1 MPTSQFVFPTRD
13 VADELIGRIEVR
25 TGDLTRL
32 AVDAIVT
39 ATCVDLVGSA
49 GVGFAVHRAAGPKLL
64 EECREIGC
72 CPPGEA
78 RLTGGYELPARW
90 VIHAV
95 GPLWQGGGCGEARI
109 LAACYT
115 ESLRLAQR
123 GEINVV
129 AFPAVAS
136 GAGGYPFAEA
146 AQVAVRAVAAW
157 LVAHERPSR
166 VIFCCRR
173 AAQSGIYREVL
184 ARFAIK
190 L

>member
-1 MPTSQFVFPTRD
+1 VPVPRFEFPTQD
-13 VADELIGRIEVR
+13 AADGLAGRIEVR
-25 TGDLTRL
+25 TGDLAQL
-32 AVDAIVT
+32 AVDAIVN
-39 ATCVDLVGSA
+39 ATCSSLVGGG
-49 GVGFAVHRAAGPKLL
+49 GVEVAIHRVAGPKLL
-64 EECREIGC
+64 EECREVGS

-95 GPLWQGGGCGEARI
+95 GPLWRGGGRGEALT

-115 ESLRLAQR
+115 ESLRLAER
-123 GEINVV
+123 GEIGAV
-129 AFPAVAS
+129 AFPAVAT

-146 AQVAVRAVAAW
+146 AQVAVRTVAAW
-157 LVAHERPSR
+157 LVAHEWPLR
-166 VIFCCRR
+166 VVFCCRR
-173 AAQSGIYREVL
+173 EAKTGIYREVL